1 MRLLAIAVGIFALLA
16 VAAPKRALAKP
27 DADCDVYEIEASN
40 DGKDID
46 KGLEKKLGKV
56 LRKAPFNGWTSFKLL
71 EKHSEAAE
79 LKKPVSVKLTTG
91 GKLELTIKDKIVK
104 TGKKKRLRIQ
114 ATMLD
119 KAGKQ
124 QLETTSS
131 VDSGDPWLIGGE
143 PLPKKPKSTYF
154 VGIACTAK

>member
-1 MRLLAIAVGIFALLA
+1 MRLLAIAVGTCALLMA
-16 VAAPKRALAKP
+16 AAPSAQAK

-40 DGKDID
+40 DAGGID
-46 KGLEKKLGKV
+46 KGLQSKLGKV
-56 LRKAPFNGWTSFKLL
+56 LKKAPFTSWKSFKLL
-71 EKHSEAAE
+71 KKHSKPAE

-91 GKLELTIKDKIVK
+91 GKLTLTLKSKAAK
-104 TGKKKRLRIQ
+104 AGKKVRLRIQ
-114 ATMLD
+114 ATMHGKD
-119 KAGKQ
+119 GKQ

-143 PLPKKPKSTYF
+143 PLADKPKSTYF